1 MHQTGAVRHDFW
13 NVPDA
18 SLLQPGG
25 EGELIISR
33 CRSILAAIGWTI
45 AMFVAYQSPSSEL
58 GRTYHLVA
66 SIAAPVL
73 LGLHLAV
80 NRAHYSWWL
89 GFFTSLAEVTLISG
103 SLLGLVLAGHA
114 EHALTASVLF
124 VVYFFSL
131 AATTVRLDHRA
142 SLVAGVAAATQY
154 MIVVAVASFQEG
166 WSVSSFA
173 LLDQGIRVALL
184 LAMTGLAVIV
194 ARRMQ
199 VPHVLSANDSLTGV
213 LNRRAFNERWEAEL
227 SRARRYGRPISVA
240 VLDIDYFKQFNDHHG
255 HAAGDV
261 ALKTVAKALRGRV
274 RSTDFVGRLG
284 GEEFAVALPE
294 TSSKEARAL
303 AEALRT
309 IVGDTPMNIPGSR
322 VPANVTIS
330 VGIAS
335 WPDHGEEITRLLD
348 RADDR
353 MYEAKLAGRNR
364 VKSPSERSTPLGTP
378 IPF

>member
-1 MHQTGAVRHDFW
+1 MQLPGADRHEFW
-13 NVPDA
+13 DLPDA

-25 EGELIISR
+25 EGELVVSR
-33 CRSILAAIGWTI
+33 YRSILAVVGWTI
-45 AMFVAYQSPSSEL
+45 AMLVAYQSPASEI
-58 GRTYHLVA
+58 GRTYHLIA

-73 LGLHLAV
+73 LALHLGV

-89 GFFTSLAEVTLISG
+89 GFLTSLVEVTLISG
-103 SLLGLVLAGHA
+103 SLLVLVLAGYPA
-114 EHALTASVLF
+114 HALHASPLF

-142 SLVAGVAAATQY
+142 GLVAGLAAAVQY
-154 MIVVAVASFQEG
+154 VLIVAVAGLATG
-166 WSVSSFA
+166 WSLSFTA
-173 LLDQGIRVALL
+173 MVDQGVRTGLL
-184 LAMTGLAVIV
+184 LAMTGLAVLV
-194 ARRMQ
+194 TRRMQ

-213 LNRRAFNERWEAEL
+213 LNRRAFGERWEAEL

-261 ALKTVAKALRGRV
+261 ALKTVARALRGRV

-294 TSSKEARAL
+294 TSPKDAMVL
-303 AEALRT
+303 AEALRDL
-309 IVGDTPMNIPGSR
+309 VGDTPMHIPGNR

-364 VKSPSERSTPLGTP
+364 VKGPSERSNPLGTP

>member
-1 MHQTGAVRHDFW
+1 MHQADAARPDFW
-13 NVPDA
+13 NLPDA

-33 CRSILAAIGWTI
+33 FRSILAVAGWTI
-45 AMFVAYQSPSSEL
+45 AMLVAYRIPSSEI
-58 GRTYHLVA
+58 GRTYHLIA
-66 SIAAPVL
+66 SVAAPVL
-73 LGLHLAV
+73 LTLHLAV

-89 GFFTSLAEVTLISG
+89 GFVTSQVEIGLISG
-103 SLLGLVLAGHA
+103 GLLGLVLAGHP

-124 VVYFFSL
+124 AGYFFSL

-142 SLVAGVAAATQY
+142 CLAAGLAAAAQY
-154 MIVVAVASFQEG
+154 AAVVGIAWFAAG
-166 WSVSSFA
+166 WSPASME
-173 LLDQGIRVALL
+173 LLSQGIRTGLL
-184 LAMTGLAVIV
+184 LAMTGLVVIV
-194 ARRMQ
+194 SHRMQ

-261 ALKTVAKALRGRV
+261 ALKTVAKVLRGRV

-294 TSSKEARAL
+294 TSSKDAKVA
-303 AEALRT
+303 AESLREV
-309 IVGDTPMNIPGSR
+309 VGETPMNIPGSR

-353 MYEAKLAGRNR
+353 MYEAKLDGRNR
-364 VKSPSERSTPLGTP
+364 VKGPSERSSPLGMP

>member
-1 MHQTGAVRHDFW
+1 MDQTGTVRRDLW
-13 NVPDA
+13 SAPDA

-33 CRSILAAIGWTI
+33 FRSILAVIAWTI
-45 AMFVAYQSPSSEL
+45 AMYVAYRSPASEIGRIYHVFATVTAASVL
-58 GRTYHLVA
+58 GM
-66 SIAAPVL
+66 
-73 LGLHLAV
+73 HLAV
-80 NRAHYSWWL
+80 NRMHYSWWL
-89 GFFTSLAEVTLISG
+89 GFVTSLAEVSLVSG
-103 SLLGLVLAGHA
+103 GLFSFVVTGHP
-114 EHALTASVLF
+114 EHALNASVLF
-124 VVYFFSL
+124 AVYFFSL
-131 AATTVRLDHRA
+131 AATTIRLDHRA
-142 SLVAGVAAATQY
+142 CLVAGITAAVQY
-154 MIVVAVASFQEG
+154 AIIVAVAGFQAG
-166 WSVSSFA
+166 WDAQF
-173 LLDQGIRVALL
+173 LDLAGQTMRIVLL
-184 LAMTGLAVIV
+184 LAMTGFAVIV
-194 ARRMQ
+194 SHRIQ

-213 LNRRAFNERWEAEL
+213 LNRRAFNERWDSEL

-255 HAAGDV
+255 HAAGDI
-261 ALKTVAKALRGRV
+261 ALKTVAKALRGRI

-294 TSSKEARAL
+294 TSTKDAKVL
-303 AEALRT
+303 AEALRK
-309 IVGDTPMNIPGSR
+309 IVGEIPMNIPGSR

-364 VKSPSERSTPLGTP
+364 VKGPSERSSPLGTP